1 MATVQTIDVNRLHQ
15 LMEQKP
21 DLHLFD
27 VRTPAE
33 FAMVHAIGAQ
43 SSPLAELHKKQFAG
57 LSGPLYLICKA
68 GGRSRQAAELLLK
81 QGHTEVINV
90 DGGTD
95 AWIAAAFPVQRGQRK
110 VLPLDRQ
117 MLLTA
122 GLIIVT
128 GAILGTWVNH
138 WGYAICAFVG
148 LGLTMAGLTGFCPMA
163 ILISKMPWNAD
174 LSCST
179 GSCCAP
185 KK

>member
-1 MATVQTIDVNRLHQ
+1 MATVQTIDVKQLRQ

-21 DLHLFD
+21 DLNLID

-33 FAMVHAIGAQ
+33 FDTVHAAGAK
-43 SSPLAELHKKQFAG
+43 SSPLAELDRKHFAG
-57 LSGPLYLICKA
+57 VSGTLYLICKA

-81 QGHTEVINV
+81 QGHADVVSV

-95 AWIAAAFPVQRGQRK
+95 AWVAAAYPVNRGTRN
-110 VLPLDRQ
+110 VIPLDRQ
-117 MLLTA
+117 ILLTA

-128 GAILGTWVNH
+128 GAAIGTWVNP

-148 LGLTMAGLTGFCPMA
+148 LGLTMAGATGFCPMA
-163 ILISKMPWNAD
+163 IVMAKMPWNQGR
-174 LSCST
+174 SCTNS
-179 GSCCAP
+179 SCCP